1 MMKEDYIPEFV
12 SIPAMCSLMG
22 ISRSRYYQLLTGS
35 FILPPVYSLEN
46 KRAYFTREMAER
58 NIAVVRNNCGLNGKI
73 CLFYNTSRRT
83 GSSPV
88 KPVKNREQKSQSSPD
103 NKNPY
108 QDMIE
113 GLACLGLP
121 DIKPSQIELIVTK
134 LYPEGIQNEDEGEV
148 LKAVYRAILKQ
159 NSTDNVDR

>member
-1 MMKEDYIPEFV
+1 MMKEGYIPDFV

-35 FILPPVYSLEN
+35 FILPPVYSLES

-58 NIAVVRNNCGLNGKI
+58 NIAVVRNNCGMNGKI

-88 KPVKNREQKSQSSPD
+88 KPVKNREQKPKPASD
-103 NKNPY
+103 NKNSY
-108 QDMIE
+108 QDLIE
-113 GLACLGLP
+113 GLTQLGLQ
-121 DIKPSQIELIVTK
+121 DVKPSQVESVIGK
-134 LYPEGIQNEDEGEV
+134 LYPEGIQNQDEGEV
-148 LKAVYRAILKQ
+148 LKVVYRAIVKQ
-159 NSTDNVDR
+159 NLQDNVNR

>member
-1 MMKEDYIPEFV
+1 MKEDYIPEFV

-22 ISRSRYYQLLTGS
+22 ISRSRYYQLLTDS
-35 FILPPVYSLEN
+35 FILPPIYSLEN

-88 KPVKNREQKSQSSPD
+88 KPVKNREQKPKATPD

-113 GLACLGLP
+113 GLTQLGLQ
-121 DIKPSQIELIVTK
+121 DVKPSQVESVVRK
-134 LYPEGIQNEDEGEV
+134 LYPEGIQNQDEGEV
-148 LKAVYRAILKQ
+148 LKAVYRAIVAQ
-159 NSTDNVDR
+159 NSQDNVNR

>member
-1 MMKEDYIPEFV
+1 MMKEDYIPDYV
-12 SIPAMCSLMG
+12 STPTMCSLMG

-73 CLFYNTSRRT
+73 CLFYNTSRRA

-88 KPVKNREQKSQSSPD
+88 KPVKNREQKPKPASD
-103 NKNPY
+103 NKNPF

-113 GLACLGLP
+113 GLAQLGLP
-121 DIKPSQIELIVTK
+121 DVKSSQIESIVNK
-134 LYPEGIQNEDEGEV
+134 LYPHGVQNEGEGEV
-148 LKAVYRAILKQ
+148 LKAVYRAIVAQ
-159 NSTDNVDR
+159 NSQDNVDR

>member
-73 CLFYNTSRRT
+73 CLFYNTSRRA

-88 KPVKNREQKSQSSPD
+88 KPVKNREQKPKPSPD
-103 NKNPY
+103 NKNSY

-113 GLACLGLP
+113 GLTQLGLQ
-121 DIKPSQIELIVTK
+121 DVKPSQVESVIRK
-134 LYPEGIQNEDEGEV
+134 LYPEGVENQDEGEV
-148 LKAVYRAILKQ
+148 LKAVYRAIVKQ
-159 NSTDNVDR
+159 NSQDNVNR

>member
-1 MMKEDYIPEFV
+1 MKEDYIPEFV
-12 SIPAMCSLMG
+12 SIPTMCSLMG

-35 FILPPVYSLEN
+35 FILPPIYSLEN

-58 NIAVVRNNCGLNGKI
+58 NIAVIRNNCGLNGKI

-88 KPVKNREQKSQSSPD
+88 KPAKSREQRPKSASE

-108 QDMIE
+108 QDLIDR
-113 GLACLGLP
+113 LDCLGLS
-121 DIKPSQIELIVTK
+121 DVKSSQIEAVLKEI
-134 LYPEGIQNEDEGEV
+134 YPEGIQNVDEGEV
-148 LKAVYRAILKQ
+148 LKSLYRAIVKQ
-159 NSTDNVDR
+159 NSTDNPDR

>member
-12 SIPAMCSLMG
+12 SIPVMCSLMG

-88 KPVKNREQKSQSSPD
+88 KPAKNREQKPKPTPD
-103 NKNPY
+103 NKNFY
-108 QDMIE
+108 QDLIE
-113 GLACLGLP
+113 GLTQLGLQ
-121 DIKPSQIELIVTK
+121 DVKPSQVESVIGK
-134 LYPEGIQNEDEGEV
+134 LYPEGVQNQDEGEV
-148 LKAVYRAILKQ
+148 LKAVYRAIVAQ
-159 NSTDNVDR
+159 NSQDNVNR